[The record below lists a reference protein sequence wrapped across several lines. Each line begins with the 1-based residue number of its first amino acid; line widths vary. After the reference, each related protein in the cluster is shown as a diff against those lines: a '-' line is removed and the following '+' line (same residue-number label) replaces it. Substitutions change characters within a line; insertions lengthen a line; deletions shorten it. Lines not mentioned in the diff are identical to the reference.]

1 VGHVELQG
9 QLLGKQ
15 LRDWLALTWE

>member
-1 VGHVELQG
+1 VGHVELEG

-15 LRDWLALTWE
+15 LRYWLALTWE